1 MSEMDAWKLVTLNPA
16 KLLHLDDRMGS
27 IRVGKDADLVL
38 WSDNPL
44 SINAVVQMTLIDGQV
59 LFSLEQDNALQSRN
73 KMERARLTSL
83 MLSQNQKNEA
93 TQKFKPKRH
102 RQFHCNTIGEEGSEL
117 ENAH

>member
-1 MSEMDAWKLVTLNPA
+1 MLTFIYDAGIYFYHKAIWLYAFFNQKANKWIA
-16 KLLHLDDRMGS
+16 GR
-27 IRVGKDADLVL
+27 KD
-38 WSDNPL
+38 
-44 SINAVVQMTLIDGQV
+44 V
-59 LFSLEQDNALQSRN
+59 LFSLDQDNALQSRN